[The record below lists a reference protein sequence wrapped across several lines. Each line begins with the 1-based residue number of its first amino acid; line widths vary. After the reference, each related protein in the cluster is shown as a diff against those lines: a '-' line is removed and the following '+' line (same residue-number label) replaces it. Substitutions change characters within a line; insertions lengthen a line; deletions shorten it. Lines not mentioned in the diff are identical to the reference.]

1 MKTRWGGGKGK
12 DEEKEEKEEKE
23 EEKMSP
29 WRDKQTNK
37 RTRKDR
43 ATQPMDGGK
52 SKIFDIYGDTGDFP
66 ADQMILEV

>member
-1 MKTRWGGGKGK
+1 MGLGGLGQA
-12 DEEKEEKEEKE
+12 EVRFSR
-23 EEKMSP
+23 MSP

>member
-1 MKTRWGGGKGK
+1 MYGFWGVGQLEVRFGCYHSGTT
-12 DEEKEEKEEKE
+12 E
-23 EEKMSP
+23 
-29 WRDKQTNK
+29 